1 MPKPNTKAQSIL
13 DRINYV
19 TLATV
24 SNDGQPWNS
33 PVYCAYDQDYN
44 VYWGSHVDSQ
54 HSQNIRA
61 NGKAFIVVYDSTVAP
76 GHGEGVY
83 MQVSCTEIT
92 DPDEIATA
100 HKLIQDR
107 RPSPYWKLEEV
118 QGDRPVHLFKA
129 VPQKIWMNGDSQ
141 KDGQYIDVRV
151 EAEDI

>member
-1 MPKPNTKAQSIL
+1 MKKPNPKAQAIL
-13 DRINYV
+13 DRISYI

-24 SNDGQPWNS
+24 SEDGHPWNS

-44 VYWGSHVDSQ
+44 VYWGSHIDSQ

-76 GHGEGVY
+76 GLGSGVY
-83 MQVSCTEIT
+83 IQAKCTEIT
-92 DPDEIATA
+92 DPEEIAIA

-107 RPSPYWKLEEV
+107 RPSPYWKHEEV
-118 QGDRPVHLFKA
+118 QPDKPVHLFKA
-129 VPQKIWMNGDSQ
+129 VSQKIWMNGDGE

-151 EAEDI
+151 EAEA

>member
-1 MPKPNTKAQSIL
+1 MTKPNTKAKAIL
-13 DRINYV
+13 DRINYI

-24 SNDGQPWNS
+24 SEDGQPWNS

-44 VYWGSHVDSQ
+44 VYWGSHIGSQ

-76 GHGEGVY
+76 GLGSGVY
-83 MQVSCTEIT
+83 IHANCSEIT
-92 DPDEIATA
+92 DRKEIAAA

-118 QGDRPVHLFKA
+118 QADKPVHLFKA
-129 VPQKIWMNGDSQ
+129 VPQKIWMNGDGE

-151 EAEDI
+151 EAEE

>member
-1 MPKPNTKAQSIL
+1 MTKPSAKAQTIL
-13 DRINYV
+13 DRITYI

-24 SNDGQPWNS
+24 SSDGQPWNT
-33 PVYCAYDQDYN
+33 PVYCAYDKDYN

-61 NGKAFIVVYDSTVAP
+61 NSKAFIVVYDSTIEP
-76 GHGEGVY
+76 GFGEGVY
-83 MQVSCTEIT
+83 IQVTCQEIT
-92 DPDEIATA
+92 EPEEIATA

-118 QGDRPVHLFKA
+118 QPHKPVHLFKA
-129 VPQKIWMNGDSQ
+129 IPQKIWMNSDGQ

-151 EAEDI
+151 EAEE

>member
-1 MPKPNTKAQSIL
+1 MIQPNDRAKAVL
-13 DRINYV
+13 DRINYA

-24 SNDGQPWNS
+24 GTDGQPWNT

-44 VYWGSHVDSQ
+44 IYWGSHIGSQ

-76 GHGEGVY
+76 GLGSGVY
-83 MQVSCTEIT
+83 IQAECIELN
-92 DPDEIATA
+92 DPDEATAA

-118 QGDRPVHLFKA
+118 QSDRPVHLFKA
-129 VPQKIWMNGDSQ
+129 APQKIWMNGEGS
-141 KDGQYIDVRV
+141 KDGQYIDIRV
-151 EAEDI
+151 EAEA